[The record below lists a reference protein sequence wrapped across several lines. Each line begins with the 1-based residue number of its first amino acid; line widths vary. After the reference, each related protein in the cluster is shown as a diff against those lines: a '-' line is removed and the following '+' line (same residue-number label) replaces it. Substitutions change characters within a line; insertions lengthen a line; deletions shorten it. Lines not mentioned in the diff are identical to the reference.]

1 VIVFKCN
8 CNREFESYDSLR
20 KHNGRTHKIKSQ
32 DFYVKFY
39 LNGEYPTC
47 KCGCGEKTNW
57 IGHGF
62 REYRQGH
69 IARIKNNWGHNQK
82 AIDNSSKTRRE
93 QYKNGERKVWNDG
106 LTIEDERV
114 ANNLINAH
122 KWVRSKEG
130 RKLRSENMKKNR
142 LDGTVP
148 TLYGKDSSQWQ
159 GGTSPL
165 SARVYASNKLY
176 KEWKYPILKRAG
188 FKCKECGSSKDL
200 HVHHNKEMM
209 NEILKKFT
217 GKNNPVKKVVDYH
230 VRNKVGGVVL
240 CYNHHKKQHPSL
252 NF

>member
-1 VIVFKCN
+1 MKK
-8 CNREFESYDSLR
+8 Y
-20 KHNGRTHKIKSQ
+20 
-32 DFYVKFY
+32 
-39 LNGEYPTC
+39 C
-47 KCGCGEKTNW
+47 KCGCGDTVKNEW
-57 IGHGF
+57 VRGHV
-62 REYRQGH
+62 
-69 IARIKNNWGHNQK
+69 ARVHNNYGHNLK
-82 AIDNSSKTRRE
+82 AIENSANTRRE

-114 ANNLINAH
+114 ANNG
-122 KWVRSKEG
+122 KQVSKAFTQD
-130 RKLRSENMKKNR
+130 RKDRYSKIMKKNR

-176 KEWKYPILKRAG
+176 KEWKYPILKKAG

-200 HVHHNKEMM
+200 HIHHNKEMM

-217 GKNNPVKKVVDYH
+217 GKSNPVKKVVDYH
-230 VRNKVGGVVL
+230 VHNKISGVVL
-240 CYNHHKKQHPSL
+240 CYKHHKKQHPSL

>member
-1 VIVFKCN
+1 MVKC
-8 CNREFESYDSLR
+8 
-20 KHNGRTHKIKSQ
+20 
-32 DFYVKFY
+32 
-39 LNGEYPTC
+39 C
-47 KCGCGEKTNW
+47 KCGCGDTVKNEWSK
-57 IGHGF
+57 GHYS
-62 REYRQGH
+62 RVH
-69 IARIKNNWGHNQK
+69 NNWGHNSK
-82 AIDNSSKTRRE
+82 SIENSAKTRRE

-148 TLYGKDSSQWQ
+148 TLYGKDSSRWQ

-176 KEWKYPILKRAG
+176 KEWKYPILKKAG

-200 HVHHNKEMM
+200 HIHHNKEMM

-217 GKNNPVKKVVDYH
+217 GKSNPVKKVVDYH
-230 VRNKVGGVVL
+230 VHNKISGVVL
-240 CYNHHKKQHPSL
+240 CYKHHKKQHPSL

>member
-1 VIVFKCN
+1 MKK
-8 CNREFESYDSLR
+8 Y
-20 KHNGRTHKIKSQ
+20 
-32 DFYVKFY
+32 
-39 LNGEYPTC
+39 C
-47 KCGCGEKTNW
+47 KCGCKTVVKNEW
-57 IGHGF
+57 VRGHV
-62 REYRQGH
+62 
-69 IARIKNNWGHNQK
+69 ARVHNNWGHNPK
-82 AIDNSSKTRRE
+82 AIENSAKTRRE

-122 KWVRSKEG
+122 KWARSKEG

-176 KEWKYPILKRAG
+176 KEWKYPILKKAG

-200 HVHHNKEMM
+200 HIHHNKEMM

-217 GKNNPVKKVVDYH
+217 GKSNPVKKVVDYH
-230 VRNKVGGVVL
+230 VHNKISGVVL
-240 CYNHHKKQHPSL
+240 CYKHHKKQHPSL

>member
-1 VIVFKCN
+1 MVKC
-8 CNREFESYDSLR
+8 
-20 KHNGRTHKIKSQ
+20 
-32 DFYVKFY
+32 
-39 LNGEYPTC
+39 C
-47 KCGCGEKTNW
+47 KCGCGDTVKNEWSK
-57 IGHGF
+57 GHYS
-62 REYRQGH
+62 RVH
-69 IARIKNNWGHNQK
+69 NNWGHNPK
-82 AIDNSSKTRRE
+82 AIENSAKTRRE

-176 KEWKYPILKRAG
+176 KEWKYPILKKAG

-200 HVHHNKEMM
+200 HIHHNKEMM

-217 GKNNPVKKVVDYH
+217 GKSNPVKKVVDYH
-230 VRNKVGGVVL
+230 VHNKISGVVL
-240 CYNHHKKQHPSL
+240 CYKHHKKQHPSL

>member
-1 VIVFKCN
+1 MVKC
-8 CNREFESYDSLR
+8 
-20 KHNGRTHKIKSQ
+20 
-32 DFYVKFY
+32 
-39 LNGEYPTC
+39 C
-47 KCGCGEKTNW
+47 KCGCGDTVKNEWSK
-57 IGHGF
+57 GHYS
-62 REYRQGH
+62 RVH
-69 IARIKNNWGHNQK
+69 NNWGHNPT
-82 AIDNSSKTRRE
+82 AIENSAKTRRE

-114 ANNLINAH
+114 ANNG
-122 KWVRSKEG
+122 KQVSKAFTQD
-130 RKLRSENMKKNR
+130 RKDRYSKIMKKNR

-176 KEWKYPILKRAG
+176 KEWKYPILKKAG

-200 HVHHNKEMM
+200 HIHHNKEMM

-217 GKNNPVKKVVDYH
+217 GKSNPVKKVVDYH
-230 VRNKVGGVVL
+230 VHNKISGVVL
-240 CYNHHKKQHPSL
+240 CYKHHKKQHPSL

>member
-1 VIVFKCN
+1 MVKC
-8 CNREFESYDSLR
+8 
-20 KHNGRTHKIKSQ
+20 
-32 DFYVKFY
+32 
-39 LNGEYPTC
+39 C
-47 KCGCGEKTNW
+47 KCGCGDTVKNEWSK
-57 IGHGF
+57 GHYS
-62 REYRQGH
+62 RVH
-69 IARIKNNWGHNQK
+69 NNWGHNPT
-82 AIDNSSKTRRE
+82 AIENSAKTRRE

-122 KWVRSKEG
+122 KWARSKEG

-176 KEWKYPILKRAG
+176 KEWKYPILKKAG

-200 HVHHNKEMM
+200 HIHHNKEMM

-217 GKNNPVKKVVDYH
+217 GKSNPVKKVVDYH
-230 VRNKVGGVVL
+230 VHNKISGVVL
-240 CYNHHKKQHPSL
+240 CYKHHKKQHPSL

>member
-1 VIVFKCN
+1 MVKC
-8 CNREFESYDSLR
+8 
-20 KHNGRTHKIKSQ
+20 
-32 DFYVKFY
+32 
-39 LNGEYPTC
+39 C
-47 KCGCGEKTNW
+47 KCGCGDTVKNEWSK
-57 IGHGF
+57 GHYS
-62 REYRQGH
+62 RVH
-69 IARIKNNWGHNQK
+69 NNWGHNSK
-82 AIDNSSKTRRE
+82 SIENSAKTRRE

-176 KEWKYPILKRAG
+176 KEWKYPILKKAG

-200 HVHHNKEMM
+200 HIHHNKEMM

-217 GKNNPVKKVVDYH
+217 GKSNPVKKVVDYH
-230 VRNKVGGVVL
+230 VHNKISGVVL
-240 CYNHHKKQHPSL
+240 CYKHHKKQHPSL

>member
-1 VIVFKCN
+1 MVKC
-8 CNREFESYDSLR
+8 
-20 KHNGRTHKIKSQ
+20 
-32 DFYVKFY
+32 
-39 LNGEYPTC
+39 C
-47 KCGCGEKTNW
+47 KCGCGDTVKNEWSK
-57 IGHGF
+57 GHYS
-62 REYRQGH
+62 RVH
-69 IARIKNNWGHNQK
+69 NNWGHNPT
-82 AIDNSSKTRRE
+82 AIENSAKTRRE

-176 KEWKYPILKRAG
+176 KEWKYPILKKAG

-200 HVHHNKEMM
+200 HIHHNKEMM

-217 GKNNPVKKVVDYH
+217 GKSNPVKKVVDYH
-230 VRNKVGGVVL
+230 VHNKISGVVL
-240 CYNHHKKQHPSL
+240 CYKHHKKQHPSL

>member
-1 VIVFKCN
+1 M
-8 CNREFESYDSLR
+8 
-20 KHNGRTHKIKSQ
+20 
-32 DFYVKFY
+32 VKY
-39 LNGEYPTC
+39 C
-47 KCGCGEKTNW
+47 KCGCGDTVKNEWSK
-57 IGHGF
+57 GHYSRVHNG
-62 REYRQGH
+62 
-69 IARIKNNWGHNQK
+69 WGHNPT
-82 AIDNSSKTRRE
+82 AIENSAKTRRE

-148 TLYGKDSSQWQ
+148 TLYGKDSSRWQ

-176 KEWKYPILKRAG
+176 KEWKYPILKKAG

-200 HVHHNKEMM
+200 HIHHNKEMM

-217 GKNNPVKKVVDYH
+217 GKSNPVKKVVDYH
-230 VRNKVGGVVL
+230 VHNKISGVVL
-240 CYNHHKKQHPSL
+240 CYKHHKKQHPSL